1 MPTSV
6 PFMDLRPAHER
17 LHAEVLA
24 AVGEIAATGGFIL
37 GPAVAEFEEAFAGY
51 CGTAACAGVASGIDA
66 LRLILIAARIGPGD
80 EVVVPAMTFIATA
93 EAVTQAGATP
103 VLADV
108 SPGDYGLD
116 PAGADTVRTTRT
128 RALLPVHLY
137 GQLADLRA
145 LGTLGVPI
153 VEDACQAHGATRD
166 GLRAGTVGFAS
177 AFSFYPTKN
186 LGAWGD
192 AGAAVSDD
200 VELAERIRALRHHG
214 QTAPNHHELPGYT
227 ARLDTLQ
234 AVVLLHKLP
243 FVDEWTEQRRAAAR
257 FYTHELDG
265 VGDLTLPPV
274 APGSEPVWHLYV
286 VRSPR
291 REELARHLGDRG
303 IGTARHY
310 PTPVHLTPAYAG
322 LGHARGAFPVAEAL
336 ADEGLSLPMFAG
348 ITEEQQHAVVDAI
361 RAFFRG

>member
-1 MPTSV
+1 MPPSV
-6 PFMDLRPAHER
+6 PFVDLRPANER
-17 LHAEVLA
+17 LHDDALA
-24 AVGEIAATGGFIL
+24 AIGEVAVAGSFIL
-37 GPAVAEFEEAFAGY
+37 GPAVTEFERAFAAY
-51 CGTAACAGVASGIDA
+51 CGTNACAGVASGIDA
-66 LRLILIAARIGPGD
+66 LRLILLATGIGPGD
-80 EVVVPAMTFIATA
+80 EVVVPAMTFVATA

-108 SPGDYGLD
+108 SPHDYGLD
-116 PAGADTVRTTRT
+116 AAAAEAVVTERT
-128 RALLPVHLY
+128 RALMPVHLY

-145 LGTLGVPI
+145 LGALGTPI

-166 GLRAGTVGFAS
+166 GLRAGTIGFAS

-192 AGAAVSDD
+192 AGAAVTDD
-200 VELAERIRALRHHG
+200 VELAEKIRALRHHG
-214 QTAPNHHELPGYT
+214 QSQPNIHEVPGYT

-243 FVDEWTEQRRAAAR
+243 FVDEWTEQRRTAAR
-257 FYTHELDG
+257 LYRQELEG

-274 APGSEPVWHLYV
+274 PPGSEPVWHLYV

-291 REELARHLGDRG
+291 REELARHLADRG

-310 PTPVHLTPAYAG
+310 PSPVHLTPAYAD
-322 LGHARGAFPVAEAL
+322 LGHARGAFPVAEAI
-336 ADEGLSLPMFAG
+336 ADEGLSLPIYAG
-348 ITEEQQHAVVDAI
+348 ITEDQQQTVVDAI
-361 RAFFRG
+361 RAFYG